1 MFPELCIIKLEAM
14 EANAMKTD
22 LMKTTEFNRYGVISM
37 LILIIGC
44 MGGITVGFGAIQY
57 TATLVAVVVP
67 TMLTLSL
74 ILGVAPMKW
83 ILGSAVTALLIDILL
98 MIYFTV
104 F

>member
-1 MFPELCIIKLEAM
+1 M